1 MINII
6 MLINLKIDFLK
17 LPFIYESACSVVDKF
32 FWIHLRNIIS
42 IYNVI
47 VMGISPLAAEEFF
60 FIFFF
65 ENLIK
70 NTYYWLDQG
79 KKVKNAKKNF
89 KGVFLGILRVAL

>member
-1 MINII
+1 MS
-6 MLINLKIDFLK
+6 KR
-17 LPFIYESACSVVDKF
+17 C
-32 FWIHLRNIIS
+32 
-42 IYNVI
+42 YNCRTFNYRETLN
-47 VMGISPLAAEEFF
+47 PLAAEEFF

-79 KKVKNAKKNF
+79 KKVKNAKKKF